1 MANKKE
7 TNKIHDLEV
16 TTTVSVDL
24 MIEHLN
30 GCGLEVYSP
39 FPEGKDTEAPT
50 NGAKTKGMLCAERM
64 VKMIRKTEDEGQQN
78 VLRDFITSY
87 LNIGFMSD
95 KEVILQ
101 ALAEIL

>member
-1 MANKKE
+1 MEKKKE
-7 TNKIHDLEV
+7 TN
-16 TTTVSVDL
+16 T
-24 MIEHLN
+24 
-30 GCGLEVYSP
+30 G
-39 FPEGKDTEAPT
+39 APT
-50 NGAKTKGMLCAERM
+50 NGAKTNGMLCAERM
-64 VKMIRKTEDEGQQN
+64 VAMIRKTEDEGQQN

>member
-1 MANKKE
+1 MEKKKE
-7 TNKIHDLEV
+7 TN
-16 TTTVSVDL
+16 TGT
-24 MIEHLN
+24 
-30 GCGLEVYSP
+30 
-39 FPEGKDTEAPT
+39 PT
-50 NGAKTKGMLCAERM
+50 NGAKTKGVLCAERM
-64 VKMIRKTEDEGQQN
+64 VEMIRETEDGGQQN